1 MGSQTL
7 RYHITFEPRTM
18 IKSQV
23 LTDLIVDWT
32 GPTWQQ
38 EESPENVWTIR

>member
-1 MGSQTL
+1 MGIQTL
-7 RYHITFEPRTM
+7 RYHITFEPRTA

-23 LTDLIVDWT
+23 LTDLIVGWT

-38 EESPENVWTIR
+38 EESLEKVWTIR